1 MTQTWNAADYQAT
14 GSFVPTLGEPL
25 LDLLAS
31 GPGMRIL
38 DVGCGDGALTLKIA
52 ASGADVVGIDASE
65 SMVKAACGRG
75 LNAHCVSAYDMVFD
89 GEFDAAFSNAALH
102 WMTEDP
108 AKVVHNIARALK
120 PGGRFVAEM
129 GGDGNIHYIRE
140 AEREALQKRQLDL
153 DVLAP
158 KFFPSAEAY
167 KTMLETAGF
176 EVPQITLFNRKTRL
190 PDGVAGWL
198 KVFST
203 GVLSALAEEDLP
215 AFLQEV
221 ETLTQPYLTDEQG
234 WFADY
239 VRLRFVAIK
248 H

>member
-25 LDLLAS
+25 LDSLVPGL
-31 GPGMRIL
+31 GMRIL

-52 ASGADVVGIDASE
+52 QSGAEVVGIDASE
-65 SMVKAACGRG
+65 SMVKAACTRG
-75 LNAHCVSAYDMVFD
+75 LKAHCVSAYDMAFD

-108 AKVVHNIARALK
+108 AKVLQNIARALK

-129 GGDGNIHYIRE
+129 GGEGNIHHIRE
-140 AEREALQKRQLDL
+140 AERVALQNRQLDL
-153 DVLAP
+153 NVLAP
-158 KFFPSAEAY
+158 KFFPSAEMY

-176 EVPQITLFNRKTRL
+176 EVLQMPLFARKTRL

-203 GVLSALAEEDLP
+203 GVLSALAEEDVP

-221 ETLTQPYLTDEQG
+221 ERLSRPYLTDEQG